1 MSSSNTKIVFTG
13 NCEYINLPY
22 QKETDLYCMAT
33 LQAPE
38 FEADERKERKGI
50 DLICVVDKSGSMA
63 GSKIEMVKS
72 TLAFMFD
79 QLKPT
84 DRIALVEFDSNISTS
99 LQFTNMNESG
109 RSKAK
114 QVVSNIRAGSC
125 TNLSGA
131 LFEGLRLIG
140 QRTNANEVTSLLLF
154 TDGLANEGIT
164 NTNEIVKKMT
174 TMIHEEIR
182 TNLTVFTFGFGTD
195 TDANML
201 TSISQAGNGL
211 YYFLQTTDDIP
222 KAFGN
227 VIGGLISV
235 VGQNIKVKI
244 EPNANVKLKK
254 VFTTY
259 RKEDLPN
266 GLGCEVNVGDIY
278 SEEKKDV
285 VFVLSVPALNGPL
298 LDQELAKVSL
308 FYFNIVDTENEAV
321 GFEII
326 IHRNTTVEPNKK
338 DANYQLDV
346 QRNRVE
352 SGEALEQ
359 AKNLADQNKLEQAR
373 NLLTQAIE
381 KVKASVSANDE
392 FCLGLI
398 KDLNDCN
405 NNMVD
410 RTVYSNVGS
419 KMMNNYWSANMQQRS
434 SAAESS
440 STQQTY
446 HNKKK
451 VAMVNAF
458 SEGLKKK

>member
-254 VFTTY
+254 
-259 RKEDLPN
+259 
-266 GLGCEVNVGDIY
+266 
-278 SEEKKDV
+278 
-285 VFVLSVPALNGPL
+285 
-298 LDQELAKVSL
+298 
-308 FYFNIVDTENEAV
+308 
-321 GFEII
+321 
-326 IHRNTTVEPNKK
+326 
-338 DANYQLDV
+338 
-346 QRNRVE
+346 
-352 SGEALEQ
+352 
-359 AKNLADQNKLEQAR
+359 
-373 NLLTQAIE
+373 
-381 KVKASVSANDE
+381 
-392 FCLGLI
+392 
-398 KDLNDCN
+398 
-405 NNMVD
+405 
-410 RTVYSNVGS
+410 
-419 KMMNNYWSANMQQRS
+419 
-434 SAAESS
+434 
-440 STQQTY
+440 
-446 HNKKK
+446 KK